1 MPQSSERVNSFLERA
16 RACRV
21 AAEMASNAEARA
33 TYLDLAD
40 SWQTLAKQVGC
51 LDASYEA
58 TREAAIA
65 FAKSWRRESGRPPLA
80 KEKPHTEA
88 TRMRGFFRNTQLPK
102 RAPVLRE
109 RPPLPAEMS
118 AF

>member
-88 TRMRGFFRNTQLPK
+88 TRMRGFFRNTP
-102 RAPVLRE
+102 APRE
-109 RPPLPAEMS
+109 SAGPRGKGPPAPC
-118 AF
+118 

>member
-65 FAKSWRRESGRPPLA
+65 FAKSWRRESGRA
-80 KEKPHTEA
+80 KRKTPHGGHSHA
-88 TRMRGFFRNTQLPK
+88 GFLPK
-102 RAPVLRE
+102 HPAPQE
-109 RPPLPAEMS
+109 S
-118 AF
+118 AGP